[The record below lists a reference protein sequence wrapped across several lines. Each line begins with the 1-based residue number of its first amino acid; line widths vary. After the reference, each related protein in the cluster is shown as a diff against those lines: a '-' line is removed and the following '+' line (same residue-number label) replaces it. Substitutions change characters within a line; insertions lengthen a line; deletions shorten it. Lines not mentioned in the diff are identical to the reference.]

1 MEINQKGDALMKRF
15 CGHCLRNMYCI
26 YKERIIEF
34 EYDNNNFSFLE
45 KYYVCEECH
54 EEFYDDLHDY
64 NVITANNEL
73 RKFYGTILV
82 SEIEE
87 IIEKYN
93 VEAEE
98 LSLILGLE
106 KGTISKYLDG
116 RNPKKEHSE
125 LLKKIK
131 DDSKLFQLYVDKYN
145 SSNMK
150 V

>member
-1 MEINQKGDALMKRF
+1 MKQF
-15 CGHCLRNMYCI
+15 CCKCYEDVEVI
-26 YKERIIEF
+26 YKEEEKTEKIDDATIT
-34 EYDNNNFSFLE
+34 YLE
-45 KYYVCEECH
+45 KYYVCKKCGN
-54 EEFYDDLHDY
+54 EFYGDLHDY
-64 NVITANNEL
+64 NINIANTEL
-73 RKFYGTILV
+73 RKFYGTILI

-106 KGTISKYLDG
+106 KGTISRYLDG
-116 RNPKKEHSE
+116 MNPKKEHSE

-131 DDSKLFQLYVDKYN
+131 ADSELFQSYLDKYKN
-145 SSNMK
+145 SNMK

>member
-1 MEINQKGDALMKRF
+1 MKQF
-15 CGHCLRNMYCI
+15 CCKCYEDVDVI
-26 YKERIIEF
+26 YKEEDRTEKIDDATIT
-34 EYDNNNFSFLE
+34 FLE
-45 KYYVCEECH
+45 KYYICKKCGNK
-54 EEFYDDLHDY
+54 FYGDLHDY
-64 NVITANNEL
+64 NIKTANTEL

-106 KGTISKYLDG
+106 KGTIAKYLDG

-131 DDSKLFQLYVDKYN
+131 DDSKLFQSYVDKFD

>member
-1 MEINQKGDALMKRF
+1 MKQF
-15 CGHCLRNMYCI
+15 CCKCYEDVEVI
-26 YKERIIEF
+26 YKEEEKTEKIDDATIT
-34 EYDNNNFSFLE
+34 YLE
-45 KYYVCEECH
+45 KYYVCKECGN
-54 EEFYDDLHDY
+54 EFYGDLHDY
-64 NVITANNEL
+64 NIDTANTEL
-73 RKFYGTILV
+73 RKFYGIILV

-87 IIEKYN
+87 IVEKYN

-116 RNPKKEHSE
+116 MNPKKEHSE

-131 DDSKLFQLYVDKYN
+131 EDSDLFKSYLDKYD

-150 V
+150 A

>member
-1 MEINQKGDALMKRF
+1 MKQF
-15 CGHCLRNMYCI
+15 CFKCYEDVDVI
-26 YKERIIEF
+26 YKEGERTEKI
-34 EYDNNNFSFLE
+34 YDVTITFLE
-45 KYYVCEECH
+45 KYYVCNKCGN
-54 EEFYDDLHDY
+54 EFYGDLNDY
-64 NVITANNEL
+64 NILTANNEL

-93 VEAEE
+93 VKAEE

-106 KGTISKYLDG
+106 KGTISKYLEG

-131 DDSKLFQLYVDKYN
+131 DDSELFNTYLMKYKEN
-145 SSNMK
+145 NK
-150 V
+150 

>member
-1 MEINQKGDALMKRF
+1 VCKE
-15 CGHCLRNMYCI
+15 CGN
-26 YKERIIEF
+26 
-34 EYDNNNFSFLE
+34 
-45 KYYVCEECH
+45 
-54 EEFYDDLHDY
+54 EFYGDLHDY
-64 NVITANNEL
+64 NIDTANTEL

-87 IIEKYN
+87 IVKKYN

-98 LSLILGLE
+98 LSLILRLE

-116 RNPKKEHSE
+116 MSPKKEHSE

-131 DDSKLFQLYVDKYN
+131 DDSELFQSYLDKYKN
-145 SSNMK
+145 SNMK

>member
-1 MEINQKGDALMKRF
+1 MKQF
-15 CGHCLRNMYCI
+15 CCKCYEDVDVI
-26 YKERIIEF
+26 YKEEEKTEKIDDATIA
-34 EYDNNNFSFLE
+34 FLE
-45 KYYVCEECH
+45 KYYVCNECGN
-54 EEFYDDLHDY
+54 EFYGDLHDY
-64 NVITANNEL
+64 NIDTANTEL

-87 IIEKYN
+87 IVKKYN

-106 KGTISKYLDG
+106 NGTISKYLEG

-131 DDSKLFQLYVDKYN
+131 DDSELFQSYLDKYN